1 MNDLEDVVIELQTR
15 VAFQEDTLAQLND
28 VVTLQDKEIRQ
39 LKEQIFELT
48 ERVKDAMYQQSQ
60 SAATIVDERPPH
72 Y

>member
-60 SAATIVDERPPH
+60 GAATIVDERPPH